1 MVARGFMEVMICLLN
16 FAGSRAGLNVWRLCY
31 FVGLGRS
38 FVRRT
43 PSSDRHPKNLILQDL
58 T

>member
-43 PSSDRHPKNLILQDL
+43 PSSDRHPKNLILQD
-58 T
+58 